1 MQAMRQPLLSGAE
14 IASTDENDRLQDL
27 AIESRARHEGGA
39 ASAGTRFT
47 AHEALFRNGQGYA
60 YGKQVALDVRTLR
73 GILVKPDPP
82 ASKRCA
88 PDLQYQQRLALWE
101 ELQQAHHSKH
111 LYPIPE
117 GCRDLFKRLVVLLVV
132 FMTICTSAA
141 VAELNAEH
149 RGDEGHGGSV
159 NHGDEHTSGVPAWA
173 SAQVKVVTVFLLIIA
188 TLLFEAGKE
197 TLEHEIPREMR
208 GVLSQ
213 VFAEFTVLG
222 FLAMTAYFV
231 VHSRVLGELSVWLY
245 GDEEKLDQIFACL
258 DQRFAC
264 LKQSFA

>member
-1 MQAMRQPLLSGAE
+1 MRAMQAMRQPLLSGAE

-101 ELQQAHHSKH
+101 ELQLEVVAA
-111 LYPIPE
+111 
-117 GCRDLFKRLVVLLVV
+117 DLCNGPGTPQQYYLLRKK
-132 FMTICTSAA
+132 S
-141 VAELNAEH
+141 
-149 RGDEGHGGSV
+149 
-159 NHGDEHTSGVPAWA
+159 
-173 SAQVKVVTVFLLIIA
+173 
-188 TLLFEAGKE
+188 
-197 TLEHEIPREMR
+197 
-208 GVLSQ
+208 
-213 VFAEFTVLG
+213 
-222 FLAMTAYFV
+222 
-231 VHSRVLGELSVWLY
+231 
-245 GDEEKLDQIFACL
+245 LD
-258 DQRFAC
+258 
-264 LKQSFA
+264 